1 MSQKQKIMRA
11 FLILTLHLVVVGSL
25 SPVSSHRRVQ
35 TLKNIRDPV
44 NENIPN
50 LGSRVTISKKL
61 SEWRRELEP
70 EFMPPSAPTLIGLS
84 ALTVLVFGLA
94 SPDLEAVN
102 IDEGVSASSG
112 AIDVGMLAIEGVL
125 NKVVD
130 QELPNSL
137 PDMVAL
143 TVSESAAGGVS
154 ALFLFFATTVFG
166 P

>member
-1 MSQKQKIMRA
+1 
-11 FLILTLHLVVVGSL
+11 
-25 SPVSSHRRVQ
+25 
-35 TLKNIRDPV
+35 
-44 NENIPN
+44 
-50 LGSRVTISKKL
+50 
-61 SEWRRELEP
+61 
-70 EFMPPSAPTLIGLS
+70 MPPSAPTLIGLS